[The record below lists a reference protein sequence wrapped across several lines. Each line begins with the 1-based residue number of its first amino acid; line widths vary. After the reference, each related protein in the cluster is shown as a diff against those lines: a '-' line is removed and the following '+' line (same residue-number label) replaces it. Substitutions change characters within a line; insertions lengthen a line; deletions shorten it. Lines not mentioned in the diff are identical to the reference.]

1 MSGLL
6 PVVSFV
12 ARSGTGKTTF
22 LEKLLP
28 ALRERGVRVMVIKHD
43 VHGFEVDKPGKD
55 TWRLRKAGADKVLI
69 ANADQMALMGAAHG
83 DTPLRTLVERYAG
96 GVDLVISE
104 GYRKS
109 GMQKILVARSGSRET
124 IDPASFAEGELVA
137 AVSDHPLGDLPGP
150 LLPLND
156 PGPCADFL
164 VEHFVRPAQQ
174 NRELT
179 GVLLAGGWSRRMGK
193 DKAGL
198 DFRGKPLLPELVER
212 LAPECSGGVLV
223 VKRRWQELGPLPAAA
238 RVVDDLLPDRAA
250 LGGLYTALALAD
262 TPFVFLAAC
271 DMPLLSPELIHMLRG
286 WPCPGADALL
296 PIRNGKLEPVHAIY
310 GHRCLGAIKEALL
323 SGEYRMTGW
332 FGAVRSEHISQESW
346 QKVDPDGLS
355 FRNVNTPEELAAA
368 ELLAGPA

>member
-28 ALRERGVRVMVIKHD
+28 ALRDRGVRVMVIKHD

-69 ANADQMALMGAAHG
+69 ANADQLALMGVVDG
-83 DTPLRTLVERYAG
+83 DLPLRTLVERYAG

-109 GMQKILVARSGSRET
+109 GMPKIMVARAGSREPL
-124 IDPASFAEGELVA
+124 DPATFGPGELIA
-137 AVSDHPLGDLPGP
+137 AVSDHPLDVPGP

-164 VEHFVRPAQQ
+164 VEHFVRPALQT
-174 NRELT
+174 RELT
-179 GVLLAGGWSRRMGK
+179 GVLLAGGWSKRMGR
-193 DKAGL
+193 DKASL
-198 DFRGKPLLPELVER
+198 SFRGRPLLPDLIER

-223 VKRRWQELGPLPAAA
+223 VKRRWQDLGQLPAAA
-238 RVVDDLLPDRAA
+238 RIVEDLLPDRAA

-271 DMPLLSPELIHMLRG
+271 DMPLLDPAVVHLLRG
-286 WPCPGADALL
+286 WPSPGADALL
-296 PIRNGKLEPVHAIY
+296 PVREGNLEPVHAIY
-310 GHRCLGAIKEALL
+310 GHRCLGAIKESLL

-332 FGAVRSEHISQESW
+332 FGAVRAERIPEERW
-346 QKVDPDGLS
+346 RAVDPEGRS
-355 FRNVNTPEELAAA
+355 FRNVNTPEELTAA
-368 ELLAGPA
+368 EQLGEAQ

>member
-55 TWRLRKAGADKVLI
+55 TWRLRQAGAHKVLI
-69 ANADQMALMGAAHG
+69 ANATHMALMGAVDG
-83 DTPLRTLVERYAG
+83 DTPLRTLVGRYAD

-109 GMQKILVARSGSRET
+109 GMPKILVARAGSREPV
-124 IDPASFAEGELVA
+124 DPNTFAPGELVA
-137 AVSDHPLGDLPGP
+137 VVSDHPVQAPGP
-150 LLPLND
+150 LLPLDD

-164 VEHFVRPAQQ
+164 VAHFVRPAQQ
-174 NRELT
+174 TRDLT
-179 GVLLAGGWSRRMGK
+179 GVLLAGGWSRRMGQ
-193 DKAGL
+193 DKASL
-198 DFRGKPLLPELVER
+198 SFRGRPLLPDLVER

-223 VKRRWQELGPLPAAA
+223 VKRRWQELGPLPASA

-271 DMPLLSPELIHMLRG
+271 DMPLLDPAHVGWLRAY
-286 WPCPGADALL
+286 PAPGADALL
-296 PIRNGKLEPVHAIY
+296 PVRDGQLEPTHAVY

-332 FGAVRSEHISQESW
+332 FGSVRAERIPEERWRQ
-346 QKVDPDGLS
+346 VDPEGRS

-368 ELLAGPA
+368 ELVAGPA